1 MTKIIIIRIFVITM
15 QTLVSVYQ
23 TVVTLTKCSVEFEIV
38 LISRPGVDEKL
49 PLLGM

>member
-1 MTKIIIIRIFVITM
+1 MTEIIIIRIFVITM

-23 TVVTLTKCSVEFEIV
+23 TVMTLTKCSVEFEIV
-38 LISRPGVDEKL
+38 LISGLRVNEKL